1 MFISLPFLGRIFPH
15 NALEMDEKQS
25 VQLRAFWSMNEYW
38 QSLHFLAC
46 FYVWKELNLGPNH
59 PECWDVKL

>member
-1 MFISLPFLGRIFPH
+1 
-15 NALEMDEKQS
+15 MDEKQF
-25 VQLRAFWSMNEYW
+25 VQLRALWSMNEHW

-46 FYVWKELNLGPNH
+46 FYVWKELSLGPNH